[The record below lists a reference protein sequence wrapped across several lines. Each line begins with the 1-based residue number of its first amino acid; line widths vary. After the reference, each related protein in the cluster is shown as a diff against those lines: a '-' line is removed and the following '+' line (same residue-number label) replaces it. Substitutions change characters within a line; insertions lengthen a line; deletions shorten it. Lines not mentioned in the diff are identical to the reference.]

1 MANFIRNTQV
11 KAMTSIWTAK
21 QKARELA
28 DRTAEAL
35 TDRTAA
41 ALTDPT
47 GQGTLD
53 VAITV
58 LISIVLGALILAGL
72 YLIVDDTV
80 LPTITQRIKDMFDY
94 GG

>member
-1 MANFIRNTQV
+1 MANFIHNTQV

-28 DRTAEAL
+28 DR
-35 TDRTAA
+35 
-41 ALTDPT
+41 T

-80 LPTITQRIKDMFDY
+80 LPTITQRIKDMFNY

>member
-28 DRTAEAL
+28 DR
-35 TDRTAA
+35 
-41 ALTDPT
+41 T

>member
-28 DRTAEAL
+28 GRTKEAL
-35 TDRTAA
+35 VNRE
-41 ALTDPT
+41 

-58 LISIVLGALILAGL
+58 LIVLGALILAGL
-72 YLIVDDTV
+72 YLIVDSTV

-94 GG
+94 AG